1 MAFCKFCGR
10 QLSEGE
16 VCNCQNQQSNQFN
29 SMNNGFNPTPEFNN
43 QYPDSGDGIVSDNS
57 KGKKKSTLIIAGIA
71 VIFIIILS
79 LLSALIAG
87 SSYKKPFKNIVRGVN
102 KNDIELILEQ
112 ILTDDMMED
121 VKDEIEDET
130 DSDWKEFCEDAE
142 DVMEEMK
149 EYLEDD
155 YGKNVKFS
163 VKFLD
168 KKDAKK
174 REIKSLEKLYDST
187 DNDIEIKKAYKVK
200 LELTVKGKDD
210 NENMKLWLY
219 SVNIKGEGWK
229 IMIDND
235 TLTDIENDLDDIID
249 SDIYEDIIDDIL

>member
-1 MAFCKFCGR
+1 M
-10 QLSEGE
+10 
-16 VCNCQNQQSNQFN
+16 
-29 SMNNGFNPTPEFNN
+29 
-43 QYPDSGDGIVSDNS
+43 
-57 KGKKKSTLIIAGIA
+57 
-71 VIFIIILS
+71 
-79 LLSALIAG
+79 
-87 SSYKKPFKNIVRGVN
+87 N
-102 KNDIELILEQ
+102 KNNIELILEQ
-112 ILTDDMMED
+112 VLTDDMMED

-174 REIKSLEKLYDST
+174 REIKNLEKLYDST

-200 LELTVKGKDD
+200 LELTIKGKDD
-210 NENMKLWLY
+210 DENMKLWLY